1 MQNTEDNREKR
12 QKAIVNRLAKAIG
25 HTKSIKMMVE
35 NGRDCSEVLIQL
47 SAVKSEVNNTA
58 REILKQYIRESVED
72 TVESGNPELIGEL
85 SRTISNLIK

>member
-25 HTKSIKMMVE
+25 HTKAIKTMVE